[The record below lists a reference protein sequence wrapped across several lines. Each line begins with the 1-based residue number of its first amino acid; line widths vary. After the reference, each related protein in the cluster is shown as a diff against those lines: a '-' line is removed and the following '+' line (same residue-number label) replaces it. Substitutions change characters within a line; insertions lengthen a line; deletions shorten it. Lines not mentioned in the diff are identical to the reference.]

1 MPLNCIFKNG
11 QNGNFYSMYILPQ
24 LKMKKKCQRQKI
36 IYYIISNLYT
46 GTVWSSYICRNMEK
60 SPRLM
65 VKGKGLNNLFLFY
78 KRKGR
83 RTERFHT
90 YPSILEAYLII

>member
-11 QNGNFYSMYILPQ
+11 QNGNFYKHVYFTTIENE
-24 LKMKKKCQRQKI
+24 KKKCQRQKI
-36 IYYIISNLYT
+36 IYYIISNLYI

-83 RTERFHT
+83 RMRDFIH
-90 YPSILEAYLII
+90 ILPF